1 MTRALPVVDD
11 HISFSRL
18 KRYAQ
23 CPRSYQL
30 HYVARAPSVP
40 SDALKFGKLLHAALE
55 WTYRQI
61 VAERLQGRFP
71 TDLLVLAFRRAW
83 ARSGLTDFAQ
93 FDDGLRILKAYA
105 AAHPRIDFTT
115 LLGIEQ
121 EFRLSIGR
129 WEVLGYIDRVDR
141 IDDETIDVVDY
152 KSNRIL
158 FTREEVDTDLQLSI
172 YAMAAM
178 ALWPWA
184 RVIRLRFHML
194 RHGLTLETSRT
205 REQLESAREYV
216 IALASEIEDATE
228 FPARLHPNC
237 IYCDHSASCSEY
249 ARALKAERK
258 EIAASADDLAALG
271 RERKE
276 LGAVLKI
283 LGQRKD
289 QIDKLLKAH
298 LDTREALALDG
309 VRYTLLQIPKVTYPV
324 RKTLELL
331 SAAIGL
337 QPIDIAD
344 SVTVVENSELKD
356 VLHELESKL
365 PREEHTLLRAELEAI
380 AERSV
385 TQRLIGKEVR

>member
-1 MTRALPVVDD
+1 MTRTLPVVDD

-23 CPRSYQL
+23 CPRSYAL
-30 HYVARAPSVP
+30 HYVEKAPSAP
-40 SDALKFGKLLHAALE
+40 NDALKLGSILHAALE
-55 WTYRQI
+55 WTYKQI

-71 TDLLVLAFRRAW
+71 TELLVLAYRRAW
-83 ARSGLTDFAQ
+83 TRTSLSDFVA

-105 AAHPRIDFTT
+105 AAHPRIDFTMV
-115 LLGIEQ
+115 LAIEQ
-121 EFRLSIGR
+121 EFRLLIGR

-158 FTREEVDTDLQLSI
+158 FTQEEVDTDLQLSI

-184 RVIRLRFHML
+184 RVVRLRFHML
-194 RHGLTLETSRT
+194 RHGITIETSRT
-205 REQLESAREYV
+205 KEQLERTREYI
-216 IALASEIEDATE
+216 IALATEIEEATE
-228 FPARLHPNC
+228 FPARLQANC
-237 IYCDHSASCSEY
+237 IYCDHTAGCDEY
-249 ARALKAERK
+249 ARALKAERR
-258 EIAASADDLAALG
+258 EIATSDDDLAALG

-276 LGAVLKI
+276 LSAVLKV
-283 LGQRKD
+283 LGHRKD

-298 LDTREALALDG
+298 LDTCDALVLDG
-309 VRYTLLQIPKVTYPV
+309 VGYRLLQIPKVTYPV
-324 RKTLELL
+324 RRTLELL

-344 SVTVVENSELKD
+344 SVAVIENSELKD
-356 VLHELESKL
+356 VLRELEAKV
-365 PREEHTLLRAELEAI
+365 PRDEHTLLRAELEAI
-380 AERSV
+380 AERHVS
-385 TQRLIGKEVR
+385 QRLIAKEVH